1 MPNTISADELLDKLQ
16 IAQLLQNWSAWCD
29 AGDWDNLR
37 TCYTQ
42 GGCRRIEGAP
52 A

>member
-1 MPNTISADELLDKLQ
+1 MPNSVSADELLDKPQ

-29 AGDWDNLR
+29 AGHWDNLK

-42 GGCRRIEGAP
+42 GGRACLEGAP